1 MHFCIGCITRFLILK
16 PVQLAGKEH
25 EENKNKRILEPT
37 LAGRALWDKAELGR
51 ADMQELERFH
61 LLGGLCM
68 MIIKIR

>member
-1 MHFCIGCITRFLILK
+1 MGCITRFLILK

-37 LAGRALWDKAELGR
+37 LAGRALGDKAELGR
-51 ADMQELERFH
+51 ADMQEFERHQFH